1 MSCATAPT
9 VAPLIF
15 VLLLVA
21 VTAVWG
27 WTFVLVKDAITQY
40 PTLAF
45 LQLRFILAT
54 LVMVILVH
62 RLPSR
67 RELWTGAVAGGI
79 LAGGYLAQTVGLTMT
94 SPGNAGL
101 ITGLFVVF
109 TPLLNRVFG
118 ATIRWWTWIAV
129 LVSLGGL
136 VLLTGGPSGMS
147 VGDLLVLACAGLF
160 ALHIVLLGRWSP
172 GMSPAMLTL
181 VQIGMCT
188 ALFSFGGTWSLRPP
202 SGSVWFAIV
211 ITGLFASA
219 FGYFIQTW
227 AQGHVGANR
236 VALILATEP
245 AWALVAAITLAGQ
258 RFGLTEAAGAAL
270 IVAAIVGHE
279 GAALKFERH
288 VEPAPPS

>member
-1 MSCATAPT
+1 M
-9 VAPLIF
+9 
-15 VLLLVA
+15 

-27 WTFVLVKDAITQY
+27 WTFVLVKDAVTHY
-40 PTLAF
+40 PTLPF
-45 LQLRFILAT
+45 LQIRFALA
-54 LVMVILVH
+54 LVALALIF
-62 RLPSR
+62 RKLPAR
-67 RELWTGAVAGGI
+67 RELGAGALIGVV
-79 LAGGYLAQTVGLTMT
+79 LAAGYLTQTVGLTIT

-101 ITGLFVVF
+101 ITGLFVVL

-279 GAALKFERH
+279 GASLKFERH
-288 VEPAPPS
+288 VEPAPP